1 MFSVEDCIGF
11 ITNKSAKKVS
21 DIFNEILV
29 SKGITRVQ
37 WIALYYIKERKN
49 INQQE
54 LAELMDIKNSTVA
67 RLLDR
72 MQKDNLIIRFK
83 DKKDRRNT
91 FLNLSEKGRKLI
103 ESLYF
108 LGEDFS
114 LKLVEEISNEELEI
128 FKKIIKKIELNA
140 CDYLKKF
147 DL

>member
-21 DIFNEILV
+21 DIFNEILL